1 MTTSPIIKTEVTVLI
16 KTIKD
21 TGKTSLTWGYGAHY
35 RT

>member
-1 MTTSPIIKTEVTVLI
+1 MTTTPIIKTEVTMLI

-21 TGKTSLTWGYGAHY
+21 TGKTSLTWGYEAHY